1 MATELPEKFERIVQ
15 DSTVEWLEKR
25 GMTRDQ
31 LRSFIEKRVI
41 RDNELSPK
49 VGTNAPDFEVEC
61 LDKQGKRTGE
71 DVNLSSY
78 FGKPIALIF
87 GSYT

>member
-1 MATELPEKFERIVQ
+1 MSIELPEKFERIVQ

-25 GMTRDQ
+25 GMTRDE

-49 VGTNAPDFEVEC
+49 VGADAPDFEV
-61 LDKQGKRTGE
+61 
-71 DVNLSSY
+71 
-78 FGKPIALIF
+78 
-87 GSYT
+87 